1 MEGHPIVIATQTP
14 TTERPIK
21 RQMRRWRF
29 DVSDYVRLHESG
41 IIPEEARTELVQG
54 EIRIMAPIGPEHGS
68 SVNTLSHHFVRHIGP
83 RAFVSSQS
91 SLRLDDRTMLQPDI
105 AILRPEPNDYYDRYP
120 EAADALLVVEVAFS
134 SLRYD
139 RGRKV
144 PLYARHGIPEV
155 WIVAINERRL
165 EVYRAPAGD
174 SYASV
179 VVLTEGD
186 GVAPLA
192 RPDVVLDVGAIVR
205 ARG

>member
-91 SLRLDDRTMLQPDI
+91 SLR
-105 AILRPEPNDYYDRYP
+105 
-120 EAADALLVVEVAFS
+120 
-134 SLRYD
+134 YD

-186 GVAPLA
+186 SVAPLA
-192 RPDVVLDVGAIVR
+192 WPDVVLDVGAIVR